1 MINLSF
7 NELKL
12 LAQYR
17 KISDYGNKSK
27 EHLIKALRKKKNK
40 TRN

>member
-12 LAQYR
+12 IAYYR

-27 EHLIKALRKKKNK
+27 EHLIKALTEKQNK